1 MALDWTIIAENWPLL
16 LSGFVNTL
24 KLALLAIG
32 FSFWLG
38 VVAGALRLSRNRLL
52 YYPAVLYIE
61 VIRGVPLIM
70 VIFWFYFVSP
80 IIAGRPLDNFT
91 SALIAFVVFEGAY
104 LAEIIRAG
112 IQSVPVGQ
120 IDAASSTGLSHVQA
134 MRHIILPQAVR
145 NMIPALVTRFIILF
159 MDTSLAYIIGFRE
172 LTRVAKIIAEREFR
186 AFEVFTFI
194 AVVYFLCTYP
204 MSLVSRRLEARVAIA
219 KGTAHA

>member
-1 MALDWTIIAENWPLL
+1 MGLDWTIIAENWPLL
-16 LSGFVNTL
+16 LSGFINTL

-32 FSFWLG
+32 LSFWLG
-38 VVAGALRLSRNRLL
+38 VVAGALRLSRNPLL

-61 VIRGVPLIM
+61 VIRGIPLIM

-159 MDTSLAYIIGFRE
+159 MDTSLAYIIGYRE

-194 AVVYFLCTYP
+194 AIVYFICTYT

>member
-32 FSFWLG
+32 LSFWLG
-38 VVAGALRLSRNRLL
+38 VVAGALRLSRNPLL

-70 VIFWFYFVSP
+70 IIFWFYFVSP

-134 MRHIILPQAVR
+134 MRHIVLPQAVR

-194 AVVYFLCTYP
+194 AIVYFICTYT

>member
-32 FSFWLG
+32 LSFWLG
-38 VVAGALRLSRNRLL
+38 VVAGALRLSRNPLL

-70 VIFWFYFVSP
+70 IIFWFYFVSP

-194 AVVYFLCTYP
+194 AIVYFICTYT
-204 MSLVSRRLEARVAIA
+204 MSLASRRLEARVAIA